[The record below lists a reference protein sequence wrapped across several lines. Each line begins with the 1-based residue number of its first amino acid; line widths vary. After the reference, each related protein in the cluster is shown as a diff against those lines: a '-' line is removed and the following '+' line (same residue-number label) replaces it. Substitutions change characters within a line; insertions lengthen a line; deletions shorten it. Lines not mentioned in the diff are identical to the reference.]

1 MGHHGRK
8 ILRTQTL
15 TAYETHRSIFYTFHP
30 ARSRTG
36 ADRRTRP
43 HDQGVGCHAH
53 RNARGRALTGL
64 KVARGVAATIVES
77 DSEKLVVEA
86 DEKIIGY
93 VVTTIDKQGVLLLTI
108 DPEIDNIRDC
118 DVRISIPKP
127 EVLQSLTATSGGRVT
142 CRTVVNT
149 PTLNVRTTSGAH
161 AEIACEGDGC
171 TLSATSGSEIKANLA
186 VGRCAIEAHSG
197 AEINVKG
204 VAEECKINAMSG
216 ATCKARN
223 LLTRRTEARASS
235 GASVRITCS
244 ETLEAAASSGG
255 SVSYWGDCRLVG
267 FKKNLTGSVTHKR

>member
-1 MGHHGRK
+1 MKRIVLFSTLFILLGLVPAQTAARARTIKGSGVMRTETREAGR
-8 ILRTQTL
+8 
-15 TAYETHRSIFYTFHP
+15 Y
-30 ARSRTG
+30 
-36 ADRRTRP
+36 
-43 HDQGVGCHAH
+43 
-53 RNARGRALTGL
+53 TGL

-171 TLSATSGSEIKANLA
+171 RNQGQSGRRPVRDRSAQRSRNKCQGSGRGVQNQRHVGSHLQGPQSADPA
-186 VGRCAIEAHSG
+186 HRSARFVGRFGAHHLLRD
-197 AEINVKG
+197 
-204 VAEECKINAMSG
+204 
-216 ATCKARN
+216 ARSRRFVGRKR
-223 LLTRRTEARASS
+223 LLLGRLPARRFQKEPD
-235 GASVRITCS
+235 RI
-244 ETLEAAASSGG
+244 
-255 SVSYWGDCRLVG
+255 R
-267 FKKNLTGSVTHKR
+267 HP

>member
-1 MGHHGRK
+1 M
-8 ILRTQTL
+8 
-15 TAYETHRSIFYTFHP
+15 
-30 ARSRTG
+30 
-36 ADRRTRP
+36 
-43 HDQGVGCHAH
+43 
-53 RNARGRALTGL
+53 
-64 KVARGVAATIVES
+64 
-77 DSEKLVVEA
+77 
-86 DEKIIGY
+86 
-93 VVTTIDKQGVLLLTI
+93 
-108 DPEIDNIRDC
+108 
-118 DVRISIPKP
+118 
-127 EVLQSLTATSGGRVT
+127 
-142 CRTVVNT
+142 NT

-161 AEIACEGDGC
+161 DEIACEGDGC

>member
-1 MGHHGRK
+1 MKRIFLFSTLFILLGLVPAQTAARARTIKGSGVMRTETREAGR
-8 ILRTQTL
+8 
-15 TAYETHRSIFYTFHP
+15 Y
-30 ARSRTG
+30 
-36 ADRRTRP
+36 
-43 HDQGVGCHAH
+43 
-53 RNARGRALTGL
+53 TGL

-86 DEKIIGY
+86 DEKIIGH

-118 DVRISIPKP
+118 DVRISVPKP

-204 VAEECKINAMSG
+204 VAEECKNQRHVGSHLQGPQSADPAHRSARFVGRFG
-216 ATCKARN
+216 AHHLLRDARSRRFVGRKR
-223 LLTRRTEARASS
+223 LLLGRLPARRFQKEPD
-235 GASVRITCS
+235 RI
-244 ETLEAAASSGG
+244 
-255 SVSYWGDCRLVG
+255 R
-267 FKKNLTGSVTHKR
+267 HP

>member
-1 MGHHGRK
+1 MKRIFLFSTLFILLGLVPAQTAARARTIKGSGVMRTETREAGR
-8 ILRTQTL
+8 
-15 TAYETHRSIFYTFHP
+15 YT
-30 ARSRTG
+30 G
-36 ADRRTRP
+36 
-43 HDQGVGCHAH
+43 
-53 RNARGRALTGL
+53 

-86 DEKIIGY
+86 DEKIIGH

-118 DVRISIPKP
+118 DVRISVPKP

-204 VAEECKINAMSG
+204 VAEECKINAMTG
-216 ATCKARN
+216 ASRN
-223 LLTRRTEARASS
+223 ALSRRFVGLKRLLLGRLPTRRFQKEPD
-235 GASVRITCS
+235 RI
-244 ETLEAAASSGG
+244 
-255 SVSYWGDCRLVG
+255 R
-267 FKKNLTGSVTHKR
+267 HP

>member
-1 MGHHGRK
+1 MKRIVLFSTLFILLGLVPAQTAARARTIKGSGVMRTETREAGR
-8 ILRTQTL
+8 
-15 TAYETHRSIFYTFHP
+15 Y
-30 ARSRTG
+30 
-36 ADRRTRP
+36 
-43 HDQGVGCHAH
+43 
-53 RNARGRALTGL
+53 TGL

-127 EVLQSLTATSGGRVT
+127 EVLQSLT
-142 CRTVVNT
+142 
-149 PTLNVRTTSGAH
+149 
-161 AEIACEGDGC
+161 
-171 TLSATSGSEIKANLA
+171 ATSGSEIKANLA